1 MYPLFTLDSLG
12 CLETEES
19 RVTQDTKA
27 TEVRTQS
34 LVVCRCFS
42 SVQSQSCTFSTW
54 IWAFLSAE
62 INIFGSPF
70 LSILYFLSLFLNPP
84 GDPGDC
90 ACLGGGTSGAS
101 GLPGAPGRNG
111 SPGFPGRKGELG
123 DSGSPGFNGVQGPP
137 VSSIST
143 LLLLYSFE
151 EFCNFHK
158 NPSFLSCCRVVLVKV
173 VTLVVR
179 ERRGHLTTPPWVLG

>member
-1 MYPLFTLDSLG
+1 MF
-12 CLETEES
+12 
-19 RVTQDTKA
+19 Q
-27 TEVRTQS
+27 
-34 LVVCRCFS
+34 FS
-42 SVQSQSCTFSTW
+42 SVTILHFLNMNLSFPFCRNKYFW
-54 IWAFLSAE
+54 ISFP
-62 INIFGSPF
+62 IYPI
-70 LSILYFLSLFLNPP
+70 FLSLFLNPP